1 MGKKVKYRS
10 KRNWNL
16 ALVEEPK
23 PKKSKKLDIP
33 AGTPPYLVVS
43 RYANNKKHVIKGVPE
58 RTKKRMKKM
67 CGHNWYNPTKP
78 NKPGKVMI
86 RRDPE
91 DPEMVYCKLCG
102 QRFPANPFDPQEV
115 KEAVKPNDMPAANVN
130 PKSDVSG
137 KRAPAT
143 AREWTPWIS
152 RPRRKRASRSPI
164 RPART
169 RKRWRNWPSD
179 I

>member
-43 RYANNKKHVIKGVPE
+43 MYANNKKHVIKGVPE

-67 CGHNWYNPTKP
+67 CGHNYYNPTKP

-102 QRFPANPFDPQEV
+102 QRFPANPFDPQQV
-115 KEAVKPNDMPAANVN
+115 KEAVKVIRGAADHIAFFDGR
-130 PKSDVSG
+130 K
-137 KRAPAT
+137 APEKLGET
-143 AREWTPWIS
+143 AEYIS
-152 RPRRKRASRSPI
+152 NLKLVKCLSSI
-164 RPART
+164 
-169 RKRWRNWPSD
+169 SVL
-179 I
+179 